1 MNKFT
6 YNPTITGNVIKTDSE
21 QFDKFFYQG
30 HPVFLIPD
38 FNQNEEDIWL
48 GYLDYLESKYGEIYD
63 QDGGEIT
70 SHSVINTNTGLTK
83 CVYTAYGIQIDGSKP
98 PQDVTIEIEGYVVE
112 IPPMTGNNLST
123 FEDYIFV
130 ATQVIENFNQ

>member
-6 YNPTITGNVIKTDSE
+6 YNPTITGNVIKSDSE

-70 SHSVINTNTGLTK
+70 SHTVIDTNTGLTR
-83 CVYTAYGIQIDGSKP
+83 CVYEAYGVQVDGSKP

-112 IPPMTGNNLST
+112 IPPMTGINQST
-123 FEDYIFV
+123 FEYYIFV
-130 ATQVIENFNQ
+130 ATQVTENFNG